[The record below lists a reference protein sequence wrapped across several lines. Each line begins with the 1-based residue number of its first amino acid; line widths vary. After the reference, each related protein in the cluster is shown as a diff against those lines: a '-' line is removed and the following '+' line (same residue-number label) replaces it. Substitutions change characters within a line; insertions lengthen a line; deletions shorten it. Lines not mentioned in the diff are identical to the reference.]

1 MSTSKFATRS
11 FNGSPR
17 RYFLVD
23 TQVLGAGE
31 TSKAKAPSHHIIC
44 LDRSG
49 SMYSDMAAMKATVEK
64 VLTLQE
70 FADPNLRISIISTS
84 SSGDVTVHCR
94 REPITD
100 VMAPN
105 SRHLQALRSIQA
117 TCMTCLSQALVE
129 AEKLVDDNDV
139 TAISFHTDGYANDPS
154 PSAEV
159 RSLDNAVKSLK
170 RHPNLFVNTIG
181 HRSYCDYT
189 LLGRIANELSGKC
202 LQAQSIQQVYQALHD
217 TTVLLAGAMSPAVE
231 VSRGAASLVVFV
243 SRTARI
249 CLGSEDNLT
258 VRGLRPSDD
267 KVAYRFTGVTEAEYN
282 QSTAPIEGET
292 RGSEGCDPIFAYARA
307 SLAMG
312 RLNEAKYALVSTRH
326 AAMLRGHAK
335 ALVNSEIAGFA
346 TALDEA
352 VFRPEGYGYALTTG
366 YGVHGPS
373 VLQVIGALSRPG
385 LEVDVKALRAGY
397 KRTGVRRVPGVR
409 KEDGSL
415 DLPAYESKFEGDGRW
430 ASVSGFDRNRS
441 NPTINMLVSQPQGIY
456 ARGSDTRIASVA
468 GVDTS
473 NLKAFN
479 NYTIVGDGSL
489 NVSELT
495 FRTSDKRV
503 HRDLKG
509 LGLVAGDYAPGVPF
523 TVNLADLPLVDYNAS
538 FEAPTQDQVHRL
550 VRLTILGKILSG
562 MVKGESPTLT
572 GDQIAALKTHY
583 LTPGLNFSPPTTTEY
598 TDLTK
603 ALATGQVDVRVGYK
617 IDIGYPALTSVTKL
631 RSGNDGLARRFT
643 ATLSGAK
650 VEKPTLDIIG
660 MGGVKFEVK
669 KLTAAT
675 KLDETDTMSYPLY
688 EGLLGLGPTTALVTT
703 LRDAGINDGDFL
715 AVIASGS
722 RDKVVEAVTDASK
735 LVQTAIENIWG
746 EFSPLAFYIGASGL
760 VPDTLGAV
768 SYDADGFSAKYP
780 EAKLNKAEK
789 EEGVFYVLPNGTVIT
804 VYMTSEYFSTN

>member
-1 MSTSKFATRS
+1 MTTSKFATRS
-11 FNGSPR
+11 FNGPTR

-31 TSKAKAPSHHIIC
+31 TSKAKAPSHHILT

-70 FADPNLRISIISTS
+70 FADPNLRVSIISTS

-94 REPITD
+94 RVPITE
-100 VMAPN
+100 VMAPG
-105 SRHLQALRSIQA
+105 SKHLQALRSIQA
-117 TCMTCLSQALVE
+117 TCMTCLSQALIE
-129 AEKLVDDNDV
+129 AEKLIDDNDV

-159 RSLDNAVKSLK
+159 RSIDKAIALLK
-170 RHPNLFVNTIG
+170 AHPNTFVNTIG
-181 HRSYCDYT
+181 HRSYCDYS

-217 TTVLLAGAMSPAVE
+217 TTVLLAGAMSPSVE
-231 VSRGAASLVVFV
+231 VSRGSASFVAFV
-243 SRTARI
+243 SRSGRV

-267 KVAYRFTGVTEAEYN
+267 KTAYRFHEVSVDEYVK
-282 QSTAPIEGET
+282 SPAPIEGET
-292 RGSEGCDPIFAYARA
+292 RGSEGCEPIFAYARA
-307 SLAMG
+307 NLAMG

-326 AAMLRGHAK
+326 APLLKGHAK
-335 ALVNSEIAGFA
+335 ALVSTEIAAFA
-346 TALDEA
+346 SALDEA
-352 VFRPEGYGYALTTG
+352 VFSPTTHSLTNG
-366 YGVHGPS
+366 YGVSGPS
-373 VLQVIGALSRPG
+373 VLKVINALSRPG
-385 LEVDVKALRAGY
+385 LEVDIKALRAGY
-397 KRTGVRRVPGVR
+397 KRTGVRRVPGER
-409 KEDGSL
+409 QADGSL
-415 DLPAYESKFEGDGRW
+415 KLPDFESKFEGDGQW

-468 GVDTS
+468 GVDVS

-479 NYTIVGDGSL
+479 NYTLVSDGSL
-489 NVSELT
+489 NIASLT

-503 HRDLKG
+503 HRDLKDM
-509 LGLVAGDYAPGVPF
+509 GLVFGDYTPGEPF

-538 FEAPTQDQVHRL
+538 FEAPTQDQVGRL
-550 VRLTILGKILSG
+550 VRLTVLGKILSG
-562 MVKGESPTLT
+562 MIKGESTSLT

-598 TDLTK
+598 TDLTQ
-603 ALATGQVDVRVGYK
+603 ALATGQVDVRVSYK

-631 RSGNDGLARRFT
+631 RSGNEGLARRFT
-643 ATLSGAK
+643 ATLNGAK
-650 VEKPTLDIIG
+650 VDKPTLDLIG

-675 KLDETDTMSYPLY
+675 KLDETDTMSYPIY
-688 EGLLGLGPTTALVTT
+688 EGLLGLGPTNALETT
-703 LRDAGINDGDFL
+703 LRDAGINGGDFL
-715 AVIASGS
+715 ATIASGN
-722 RDKVVEAVTDASK
+722 RDKVVEVVTEAGKS
-735 LVQTAIENIWG
+735 VQSAIEDIWA

-760 VPDTLGAV
+760 VPDSLGAV

-789 EEGVFYVLPNGTVIT
+789 DEGVFYVLPNDTVMT
-804 VYMTSEYFSTN
+804 VYMAPAYYSVN